1 MKSYIF
7 KILFLPLILTFFV
20 ASIFSTNII
29 LKKQI
34 PVIKIPLESSISD
47 SNEPAIN
54 ARHAIIFDRNSKKAI
69 YGKKETEICKMAST
83 TKIMTAI
90 VVIENSDLNK
100 VVEISSKS
108 SGTGGSRLG
117 LSKKDIIS
125 VEHLLYGL
133 MLRSGNDAAVA
144 LAESTAGSIENF
156 SLMMNKKAK
165 ELNLSNTNFVTP
177 HGLDNDNHYTTALD
191 LAKITDYALENTVFS
206 KIVNTKTY
214 TILINNKPKT
224 ISNTNEL
231 LGNYEGIYGVKT
243 GFTNGANRCLVTSC
257 RRNNLNFICIV
268 LGCDTKKDRTKDSIA
283 LLNYAFNNF
292 SLVNT
297 KEFTQRKFDE
307 WLIIHKNSFF
317 INKGI
322 AQYLDL
328 YLDEHDIPFSNIA
341 INNSFKDNINVEIS
355 FNSYLE
361 APLERNSQIGSLKLF
376 INNEIYYNIKI
387 MNKNKIEKKT
397 VSYYIINTLKNYFF
411 IINNCVGEYVM

>member
-54 ARHAIIFDRNSKKAI
+54 ARHAIVFDRNSKKAI

-191 LAKITDYALENTVFS
+191 LAKITDYALENKVFS

-397 VSYYIINTLKNYFF
+397 VSYYMINTLKNYFF

>member
-117 LSKKDIIS
+117 LSKKDSIS

-361 APLERNSQIGSLKLF
+361 APLESNSQIGTLKLF

>member
-7 KILFLPLILTFFV
+7 KILFFPLILTFFV

-117 LSKKDIIS
+117 LSKKDSIS

-355 FNSYLE
+355 FDSYLE
-361 APLERNSQIGSLKLF
+361 APLECNSQIGTLKLF

-397 VSYYIINTLKNYFF
+397 VSYYMINTLKNYFF
-411 IINNCVGEYVM
+411 IINNRVGEYVM

>member
-7 KILFLPLILTFFV
+7 KILFFPLILTFFV

-117 LSKKDIIS
+117 LSKKDSIS

-191 LAKITDYALENTVFS
+191 LAKITDYALENKVFS

-397 VSYYIINTLKNYFF
+397 FSYYMINTLKNYFF

>member
-7 KILFLPLILTFFV
+7 KILFFPLILTFFV

-117 LSKKDIIS
+117 LSKKDSIS

-361 APLERNSQIGSLKLF
+361 APLESNSQIGTLKLF

-397 VSYYIINTLKNYFF
+397 VSYYMINTLKNYFF

>member
-7 KILFLPLILTFFV
+7 KIFFSSLILTFFV
-20 ASIFSTNII
+20 VSVFSTNIALMEQI
-29 LKKQI
+29 QVTNFSLK
-34 PVIKIPLESSISD
+34 SSISNSD
-47 SNEPAIN
+47 EPTIN
-54 ARHAIIFDRNSKKAI
+54 ARHAIIFDRNSKRAI
-69 YGKKETEICKMAST
+69 YGKKEKEICKMAST

-100 VVEISSKS
+100 IVEISPKS
-108 SGTGGSRLG
+108 SSTGGSRLG
-117 LSKKDIIS
+117 LSKKDNIS

-144 LAESTAGSIENF
+144 LAESTAGSVENF
-156 SLMMNKKAK
+156 SLLMNKKAK

-191 LAKITDYALENTVFS
+191 LAIITDYALENKVFS

-341 INNSFKDNINVEIS
+341 INNLFKDNINVEIS

-376 INNEIYYNIKI
+376 INNENYYTVKI

-397 VSYYIINTLKNYFF
+397 VFYYMLYILKNYFF
-411 IINNCVGEYVM
+411 IINNCIGEFVV

>member
-117 LSKKDIIS
+117 LSKKDSIS

-156 SLMMNKKAK
+156 SLLMNKKAK

-361 APLERNSQIGSLKLF
+361 APLESNSQIGTLKLF

-397 VSYYIINTLKNYFF
+397 FSYYMINTLKNYFF